1 MNSQEF
7 ISKLSE
13 LGIPVFGVEAASTIL
28 GKPRSYAALYLLR
41 LFKAKKI
48 ERVEK
53 GKYYLPG
60 TQLNTIASRLVP
72 DSYISLYS
80 ALEYYALTTQIPKE
94 IAIITIRY
102 HKSIIINGR
111 RIRFY
116 KVKKG
121 LIYGY
126 VSFANGPVIAEPEKI
141 FIDDL
146 YLHGR
151 LYFSEEFE
159 YAIKRGK
166 LNIEKL
172 CSYAIRSKKR
182 SIASLLGY
190 YLEKLGVNA
199 DVLIPYRSPSYIRLA
214 KNGLLNSRWHI
225 YGD

>member
-28 GKPRSYAALYLLR
+28 DKPRSYAALYLLR

-48 ERVEK
+48 ERAER

-80 ALEYYALTTQIPKE
+80 ALEHYALTTQIPDE
-94 IAIITIRY
+94 IAVIAARY
-102 HKSIIINGR
+102 HKSIAIKGR
-111 RIRFY
+111 KIRFY

-126 VSFANGPVIAEPEKI
+126 VSFAKGPVIAEPEKI

-151 LYFSEEFE
+151 LYFSEELE
-159 YAIKRGK
+159 HAIKTGK
-166 LNIEKL
+166 LNIDKL
-172 CSYAIRSKKR
+172 CSYAIRSEKR
-182 SIASLLGY
+182 SIVSILGY

-214 KNGLLNSRWHI
+214 KNGVLNSRWHI